1 MTNKIA
7 EIRARLD
14 RATLLAEIENLRAE
28 NERLRAKDTKT
39 RHALK
44 GWVWVCPDGGDEPT
58 HERVAAVVAEVERQA
73 RHIEELREKIDAE
86 RSCACSFDSPSDVC
100 AAHSPAL
107 TRALAENARLRAQV
121 AEYFA
126 EPDTHPVEREE

>member
-1 MTNKIA
+1 MTRSYTPSQIA
-7 EIRARLD
+7 DAILAGEI
-14 RATLLAEIENLRAE
+14 
-28 NERLRAKDTKT
+28 T
-39 RHALK
+39 RDSAFVPL
-44 GWVWVCPDGGDEPT
+44 
-58 HERVAAVVAEVERQA
+58 AEVERQA

-86 RSCACSFDSPSDVC
+86 RSCACSFDAPSDVC

-126 EPDTHPVEREE
+126 EPGTHPVEET